1 VTSWT
6 SADRTSSITRPAYWV
21 MAARPHTLGLSAT
34 PVVVGTTLAWA
45 IEERVRWLAALAA
58 LVGGISIQIATNLH
72 NDAADSERG
81 GDGPDRVGPPRATAS
96 GLLTAAA
103 VNRAATLC
111 FAVAA
116 LVGLYLVFVGG
127 WPILVL
133 GALSILSGWA
143 YTGGPVPIAYTPLG
157 ELFVVAFFGVGAVC
171 GSYWLCTNHLP
182 PAVVEASLA
191 VGLLSGAVL
200 MVNNHRD
207 AEADRRVGRRTLA
220 ITAGPHATIW
230 IYAGLM
236 LLPFAL
242 LPALGD
248 GLPRGRVWPALLAL
262 PLVLML
268 IRRFARE
275 PRGPGFNRILSQ
287 TVQIQV
293 LFSLLLCLGLT
304 L

>member
-1 VTSWT
+1 MRS
-6 SADRTSSITRPAYWV
+6 AYWI
-21 MAARPHTLGLSAT
+21 MAARPRTLSLSVT
-34 PVVVGTTLAWA
+34 PVAVGTALAWA
-45 IEERVRWLAALAA
+45 IEGRVRWLAALAA
-58 LVGGISIQIATNLH
+58 LIGGVSIQIGTNLH

-96 GLLTAAA
+96 GLLTAAT
-103 VNRAATLC
+103 VKRAAGIC

-116 LVGLYLVFVGG
+116 LVGLYLVCVGG

-133 GALSILSGWA
+133 GLLSILSGWA
-143 YTGGPVPIAYTPLG
+143 YTGGPLPIAYTPLG

-171 GSYWLCTNHLP
+171 GTYWLCTNHLSL
-182 PAVVEASLA
+182 AVVEASLA

-220 ITAGPHATIW
+220 IAAGSHVTIW

-242 LPALGD
+242 LPALGH

-262 PLVLML
+262 PLVLLL
-268 IRRFARE
+268 IHRFAHE
-275 PRGPGFNRILSQ
+275 PRGPGFNSILAQ

-293 LFSLLLCLGLT
+293 LFSLLLCLGLV